1 VKLVAFER
9 DRLLS
14 VGLWEAGGRVRPYR
28 LSEEVAA
35 LGVSAIVA
43 AHVAGRPVP
52 LADVALALDPSQIR
66 APFPRPIRNIFC
78 VGKNYYEHA
87 HEFARSGFDSSATS
101 GAVPDAPIIFSKVPE
116 CVTGP
121 GAPIL
126 FDPAVSNAIDYEA
139 ELCVVIGKGGR
150 GIRKAD
156 ALQHVWGYTIV
167 NDVTA
172 RDLQGRHKQWL
183 IGKSQDSFCPMGPI
197 AATADEIDLGNTAVR
212 CWVNGELR
220 QEANTR
226 DLIFDVP
233 TLIETLSAGITL
245 KTGDLIATGTP
256 AGVGIGFNPPKYLK
270 PGDQV
275 AIEID
280 GLGRLENVVTEIGAR
295 KAAQ

>member
-9 DRLLS
+9 DNRLG
-14 VGLWEAGGRVRPYR
+14 VGLWEADGRCRPYR
-28 LSEEVAA
+28 LSDDETAFGVAT
-35 LGVSAIVA
+35 ITA

-52 LADVALALDPSQIR
+52 LADVTVALDPSQIR
-66 APFPRPIRNIFC
+66 APFPKPTRNIFC

-87 HEFARSGFDSSATS
+87 HEFARSGFDSSAAS
-101 GAVPDAPIIFSKVPE
+101 GAVPEAPIIFSKVPE

-126 FDPAVSNAIDYEA
+126 FDPQVSSAIDYEA
-139 ELCVVIGKGGR
+139 ELCIVIGKGGR
-150 GIRKAD
+150 GIRKAE
-156 ALQHVWGYTIV
+156 ALSHVWGYTIV

-197 AATADEIDLGNTAVR
+197 AATVDEIDLGNTAVR
-212 CWVNGELR
+212 CWVNSELR
-220 QEANTR
+220 QNANTR

-270 PGDQV
+270 PGDSV

-280 GLGRLENVVTEIGAR
+280 GLGRLENVVAEIGAQR
-295 KAAQ
+295 AAQ

>member
-1 VKLVAFER
+1 
-9 DRLLS
+9 
-14 VGLWEAGGRVRPYR
+14 
-28 LSEEVAA
+28 
-35 LGVSAIVA
+35 
-43 AHVAGRPVP
+43 
-52 LADVALALDPSQIR
+52 LADVTVAIEPSQIR

-87 HEFARSGFDSSATS
+87 HEFSRSGFDSSAAS
-101 GAVPDAPIIFSKVPE
+101 GAVHEAPIIFSKVPD
-116 CVTGP
+116 CVAGP
-121 GAPIL
+121 GDPIL
-126 FDPAVSNAIDYEA
+126 LDAAVSTAIDYEA

-150 GIRKAD
+150 GIRKAE
-156 ALQHVWGYTIV
+156 AMQHVWGYTIV

-183 IGKSQDSFCPMGPI
+183 IGKSQDSFCPMGPV
-197 AATADEIDLGNTAVR
+197 AATAGEIDLGKTNVR

-220 QEANTR
+220 QSANTR

-245 KTGDLIATGTP
+245 RTGDLIATGTP

-270 PGDQV
+270 PGDRV
-275 AIEID
+275 TIEID
-280 GLGRLENVVTEIGAR
+280 GLGRLENVVQEIGAR

>member
-1 VKLVAFER
+1 MKLVAFER
-9 DRLLS
+9 DSRKG
-14 VGLWEAGGRVRPYR
+14 VGLWEAEGRVRPYH
-28 LSEEVAA
+28 LSESEAA
-35 LGVSAIVA
+35 LGVAAIVS
-43 AHVAGRPVP
+43 AHVARRPVP
-52 LADVALALDPSQIR
+52 LADVTIAIEPHQVR
-66 APFPRPIRNIFC
+66 APFPKPIRNIFC

-87 HEFARSGFDSSATS
+87 HEFARSGFDSSAAS

-121 GAPIL
+121 GDPIL
-126 FDPAVSNAIDYEA
+126 FDPAVSIAIDYEA
-139 ELCVVIGKGGR
+139 ELCVVIGRGGR
-150 GIRKAD
+150 GIRRAD
-156 ALQHVWGYTIV
+156 ALSHVWGYTII

-197 AATADEIDLGNTAVR
+197 AATADEVDLGNTGVR
-212 CWVNGELR
+212 CWVNGEPR
-220 QEANTR
+220 QDANTR
-226 DLIFDVP
+226 DMIFDVP

-256 AGVGIGFNPPKYLK
+256 VGVGIGFNPPKYLK
-270 PGDQV
+270 PGDRV

-280 GLGRLENVVTEIGAR
+280 GLGRLENAVAELGAR

>member
-1 VKLVAFER
+1 MKLVAFER
-9 DRLLS
+9 DS
-14 VGLWEAGGRVRPYR
+14 QKGVGLWEAEGRVRPYR
-28 LSEEVAA
+28 LSESEAA
-35 LGVSAIVA
+35 LGVAAIVT
-43 AHVAGRPVP
+43 AHVARQPVP
-52 LADVALALDPSQIR
+52 LADVTIAIEPHQVR
-66 APFPRPIRNIFC
+66 APFPKPIRNIFC

-87 HEFARSGFDSSATS
+87 HEFARSGFDSSAAS

-121 GAPIL
+121 GDPIL
-126 FDPAVSNAIDYEA
+126 FDPGVSSAIDYEA
-139 ELCVVIGKGGR
+139 ELCVVIGRGGR

-156 ALQHVWGYTIV
+156 ALRHVWGYTIV

-172 RDLQGRHKQWL
+172 RDLQGKHKQWL

-197 AATADEIDLGNTAVR
+197 AATADEIDLGNTGVR
-212 CWVNGELR
+212 CWVNDELR
-220 QEANTR
+220 QNANTR
-226 DLIFDVP
+226 DMIFDVP

-256 AGVGIGFNPPKYLK
+256 VGVGIGFDPPKYLK
-270 PGDQV
+270 PGDRV

-280 GLGRLENVVTEIGAR
+280 GLGRLENTVAELSAR

>member
-1 VKLVAFER
+1 VT
-9 DRLLS
+9 LS
-14 VGLWEAGGRVRPYR
+14 L
-28 LSEEVAA
+28 
-35 LGVSAIVA
+35 
-43 AHVAGRPVP
+43 H
-52 LADVALALDPSQIR
+52 PSQVR
-66 APFPRPIRNIFC
+66 APFPRPARNIFC

-87 HEFARSGFDSSATS
+87 HEFARSGFDSSAAS

-116 CVTGP
+116 SVTGP

-126 FDPAVSNAIDYEA
+126 FDPAVSSAIDYEA

-150 GIRKAD
+150 GIRKAE
-156 ALQHVWGYTIV
+156 ALQHVWGYIIV

-197 AATADEIDLGNTAVR
+197 AATADEIDLGNTNVR

-220 QEANTR
+220 QDANTR

-270 PGDQV
+270 PGDRV

-280 GLGRLENVVTEIGAR
+280 GLGRLENAVAELGAR